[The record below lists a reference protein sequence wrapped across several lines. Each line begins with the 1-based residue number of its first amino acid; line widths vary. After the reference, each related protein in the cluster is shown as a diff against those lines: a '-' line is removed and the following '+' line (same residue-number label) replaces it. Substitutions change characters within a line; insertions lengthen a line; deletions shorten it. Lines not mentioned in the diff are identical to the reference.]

1 MHADVCGP
9 MQRSSPNGFRYYVTF
24 KDYFLGYRAIYFL
37 KSKSD
42 VFDRFKLFI
51 CKLKSETNHN
61 IRTLRS
67 DGGGD
72 FLSTEFV
79 NWLTEKCI
87 RHETIVGHTPQQNGV
102 IERDHRTT
110 GEAERSA
117 MLNMKNLP
125 KELWAESYNCAVP
138 YITQVSPVYVQN
150 MSTSNIGHIICFL
163 IFHSEY
169 YFGMFDRLRKNTEPL
184 RC

>member
-1 MHADVCGP
+1 MSVDLCNDLHPTDLDIMLHSKTIFWDIAP
-9 MQRSSPNGFRYYVTF
+9 YIFWNRNQMSSTVSSY
-24 KDYFLGYRAIYFL
+24 
-37 KSKSD
+37 
-42 VFDRFKLFI
+42 LFANWKARRI
-51 CKLKSETNHN
+51 T
-61 IRTLRS
+61 T
-67 DGGGD
+67 
-72 FLSTEFV
+72 FV